1 MASYPSIGAFLKG
14 PWAVFVRGRRN
25 EVSKAI
31 RREMKEPRKDLR
43 RLFASRGVGRALW
56 GRGAKKRV
64 GRKGAIPLILKTLGA
79 RWSKSQNA
87 WVTGFHAFG
96 MTAFI
101 EKGGTLSTRAFVRPH
116 RYIATGLPR
125 AVPGVVRSV
134 NSALKKYIRD
144 VGLG

>member
-14 PWAVFVRGRRN
+14 PWAVFVRGRRR

-31 RREMKEPRKDLR
+31 RVAMKEPRKDLR
-43 RLFASRGVGRALW
+43 KLFASRGVGRALW

-64 GRKGAIPLILKTLGA
+64 GRKGKIPLILKTLGA

-101 EKGGTLSTRAFVRPH
+101 EKGGTLKTRAFVRPH
-116 RYIATGLPR
+116 RYISPTLRHAE
-125 AVPGVVRSV
+125 PGVVRTIEG
-134 NSALKKYIRD
+134 ALNKYIRD